1 MCINVLPSFV
11 RSNTEALNLS
21 GRWINQQYLFVLWTT
36 SFRVGLSP
44 ARNSTVEVWPFSAA
58 RCMGVLS
65 NITSNGRISM
75 GHVMSPVLLI
85 CYWRVGSGQ
94 VQSSDDILIS
104 PAAGNVQT
112 CLALFLYVQCCLYLY
127 SVWKWHW
134 KYFQLTFWV
143 STFVPASMNSL
154 TRSLSPFL
162 AARCMA
168 QSPTVPLP
176 VFSCS
181 WSWWLEWWSGGWSVW
196 TRQGHIQ
203 GGLTW
208 VELRSSSLDTGTFP
222 ISIAHRSGM
231 FPSWI

>member
-1 MCINVLPSFV
+1 
-11 RSNTEALNLS
+11 
-21 GRWINQQYLFVLWTT
+21 
-36 SFRVGLSP
+36 
-44 ARNSTVEVWPFSAA
+44 
-58 RCMGVLS
+58 
-65 NITSNGRISM
+65 
-75 GHVMSPVLLI
+75 MSPVLFI

-94 VQSSDDILIS
+94 VQSSDDVLIS
-104 PAAGNVQT
+104 PAASNVQT

-154 TRSLSPFL
+154 TKSLSPFL
-162 AARCMA
+162 AARWMA

-181 WSWWLEWWSGGWSVW
+181 WSWWLEWWSDGWSVW

-222 ISIAHRSGM
+222 ISIAHRRGM
-231 FPSWI
+231 FPSWNTFLSS